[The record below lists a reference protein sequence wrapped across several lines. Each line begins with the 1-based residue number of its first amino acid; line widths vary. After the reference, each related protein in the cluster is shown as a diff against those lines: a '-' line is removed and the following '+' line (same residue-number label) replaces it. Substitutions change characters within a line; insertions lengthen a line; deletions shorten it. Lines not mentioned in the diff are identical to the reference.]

1 MHIIIIGTA
10 HPYRGGLAAF
20 NERLAG
26 QFQEEGH
33 QVEMYTFTL
42 QYPGFL
48 FPGKTQFT
56 DDPAPKHL
64 SIKRRINS
72 CNPFNW
78 ISVGREIRKKNAD
91 LVIFAYWMSFMAPC
105 FGTIARQ
112 IHKNKHTRCVGLIHN
127 MIPHEPN
134 ILDKLFPS
142 YFVKAMD
149 GFTTLSQSVIHDIE
163 KFDHSGKPKS
173 WAPHPIYDHYG
184 ELISKED
191 ARRQLG
197 LDINGHYV
205 LFFGFIRDYKGL
217 DLLLQAFAQEELKN
231 QNVKL
236 IVAGEFYEDELPL
249 VDEPQNIPEW
259 SLFVNRLLRGGMH
272 VLVTGSNSNLLA
284 GELGTHMTGR
294 YTEIKLLPFSF
305 REYCALKKV
314 DSTSITLKARALRS
328 AAFDDYL
335 RDGAFPEV
343 AQGESP
349 RSYVRT
355 LIENIRTKDIERR
368 YKIRYR
374 SALKKLM
381 DYVLNVVPM
390 TPDFDELARLCGF
403 SSRHTSENYVEYMER
418 SFLVNRVSK
427 YSSKPRIRMVGEKL
441 YAVDVSFMSER
452 DNALQGENL
461 GWRMETIVALELL
474 RRMRPLF
481 KDVYYYADSGHECD
495 FVVCDRRKV
504 ESLIQVTYDMS
515 NPKTRK
521 REIGG
526 AVAAARVTGLKEATI
541 ITYSELDD
549 IVDPSG
555 VTVHLVPVAD
565 WLVS

>member
-1 MHIIIIGTA
+1 MNLSKIQIVLADQKEILD
-10 HPYRGGLAAF
+10 GLLAF
-20 NERLAG
+20 ETCHRAEEGLINLDSKLAQVVTGVRRSGKSTLCLNVLRDSGKSFGYVNFDDERLANLTGSDLDDVLTAAYKVYG
-26 QFQEEGH
+26 QFTH
-33 QVEMYTFTL
+33 L
-42 QYPGFL
+42 FL
-48 FPGKTQFT
+48 
-56 DDPAPKHL
+56 
-64 SIKRRINS
+64 
-72 CNPFNW
+72 
-78 ISVGREIRKKNAD
+78 
-91 LVIFAYWMSFMAPC
+91 
-105 FGTIARQ
+105 
-112 IHKNKHTRCVGLIHN
+112 
-127 MIPHEPN
+127 
-134 ILDKLFPS
+134 
-142 YFVKAMD
+142 
-149 GFTTLSQSVIHDIE
+149 
-163 KFDHSGKPKS
+163 
-173 WAPHPIYDHYG
+173 
-184 ELISKED
+184 
-191 ARRQLG
+191 
-197 LDINGHYV
+197 
-205 LFFGFIRDYKGL
+205 
-217 DLLLQAFAQEELKN
+217 
-231 QNVKL
+231 
-236 IVAGEFYEDELPL
+236 
-249 VDEPQNIPEW
+249 DEPQNIPEW

-272 VLVTGSNSNLLA
+272 VLVTGSNSNLLS

-294 YTEIKLLPFSF
+294 YVEIRLLPFSF

-314 DSTSITLKARALRS
+314 DSTSMALRARALRS

-335 RDGAFPEV
+335 REGAFPEV

-355 LIENIRTKDIERR
+355 LIENIRTKDVERR

-374 SALKKLM
+374 LALKKLM

-403 SSRHTSENYVEYMER
+403 SSRHTAENYVEYMER
-418 SFLVNRVSK
+418 SFLINRVSK

-461 GWRMETIVALELL
+461 GWRMETVVALELL

-515 NPKTRK
+515 TPKTRK

-526 AVAAARVTGLKEATI
+526 AVAAAKVTGLKEATI

-549 IVDPSG
+549 IVDSSG

>member
-1 MHIIIIGTA
+1 MNLSKIQIVLADQKEILE
-10 HPYRGGLAAF
+10 GLLVSETCHRTEEGLINLDSKLAQVVTGVRRSGKSMLCLNVLRDSGKRF
-20 NERLAG
+20 GYVNFDDERLANLTGADLDDVLTAAYKVYG
-26 QFQEEGH
+26 QFTH
-33 QVEMYTFTL
+33 L
-42 QYPGFL
+42 FL
-48 FPGKTQFT
+48 
-56 DDPAPKHL
+56 
-64 SIKRRINS
+64 
-72 CNPFNW
+72 
-78 ISVGREIRKKNAD
+78 
-91 LVIFAYWMSFMAPC
+91 
-105 FGTIARQ
+105 
-112 IHKNKHTRCVGLIHN
+112 
-127 MIPHEPN
+127 
-134 ILDKLFPS
+134 
-142 YFVKAMD
+142 
-149 GFTTLSQSVIHDIE
+149 
-163 KFDHSGKPKS
+163 
-173 WAPHPIYDHYG
+173 
-184 ELISKED
+184 
-191 ARRQLG
+191 
-197 LDINGHYV
+197 
-205 LFFGFIRDYKGL
+205 
-217 DLLLQAFAQEELKN
+217 
-231 QNVKL
+231 
-236 IVAGEFYEDELPL
+236 
-249 VDEPQNIPEW
+249 DEPQNIPEW

-272 VLVTGSNSNLLA
+272 VLVAGSNSNLLA

-294 YTEIKLLPFSF
+294 YTKIKLLPFSF

-314 DSTSITLKARALRS
+314 DSTSMTLKARALRS

-349 RSYVRT
+349 RSYVRM
-355 LIENIRTKDIERR
+355 LIENIRTKDVERR

-381 DYVLNVVPM
+381 DYVLNVVPT

-403 SSRHTSENYVEYMER
+403 SSRHTAENYVEYMER

-515 NPKTRK
+515 APKTRK

-526 AVAAARVTGLKEATI
+526 AVAAAKETGLKEATI

-549 IVDPSG
+549 IVDSSG

-565 WLVS
+565 WLVT

>member
-1 MHIIIIGTA
+1 MNLSKIQIVLADQKEILD
-10 HPYRGGLAAF
+10 GLLASETCHRAEEKLINLDSKLAQVVTGVRRSGKSTLCLNVLRDSGRRF
-20 NERLAG
+20 GYVNFDDERLADLTGADLDDVLAAVYKVYG
-26 QFQEEGH
+26 QFTH
-33 QVEMYTFTL
+33 L
-42 QYPGFL
+42 FL
-48 FPGKTQFT
+48 
-56 DDPAPKHL
+56 
-64 SIKRRINS
+64 
-72 CNPFNW
+72 
-78 ISVGREIRKKNAD
+78 
-91 LVIFAYWMSFMAPC
+91 
-105 FGTIARQ
+105 
-112 IHKNKHTRCVGLIHN
+112 
-127 MIPHEPN
+127 
-134 ILDKLFPS
+134 
-142 YFVKAMD
+142 
-149 GFTTLSQSVIHDIE
+149 
-163 KFDHSGKPKS
+163 
-173 WAPHPIYDHYG
+173 
-184 ELISKED
+184 
-191 ARRQLG
+191 
-197 LDINGHYV
+197 
-205 LFFGFIRDYKGL
+205 
-217 DLLLQAFAQEELKN
+217 
-231 QNVKL
+231 
-236 IVAGEFYEDELPL
+236 
-249 VDEPQNIPEW
+249 DEPQNIPEW

-305 REYCALKKV
+305 REYCVLKKV
-314 DSTSITLKARALRS
+314 DSTSMTLKARALRS

-381 DYVLNVVPM
+381 DYVLNIVPT

-481 KDVYYYADSGHECD
+481 KDVYYYVDCGHECD

>member
-1 MHIIIIGTA
+1 MNLSKIQIVFADQMEILN
-10 HPYRGGLAAF
+10 GLLSAETCHRAEESLINLDSRLAQVVTGVRRSGKSTLCLNVLRDSGKRF
-20 NERLAG
+20 GCVNFDDERLANLTGADLDDVLTAAYKVYG
-26 QFQEEGH
+26 QFTH
-33 QVEMYTFTL
+33 L
-42 QYPGFL
+42 FL
-48 FPGKTQFT
+48 
-56 DDPAPKHL
+56 
-64 SIKRRINS
+64 
-72 CNPFNW
+72 
-78 ISVGREIRKKNAD
+78 
-91 LVIFAYWMSFMAPC
+91 
-105 FGTIARQ
+105 
-112 IHKNKHTRCVGLIHN
+112 
-127 MIPHEPN
+127 
-134 ILDKLFPS
+134 
-142 YFVKAMD
+142 
-149 GFTTLSQSVIHDIE
+149 
-163 KFDHSGKPKS
+163 
-173 WAPHPIYDHYG
+173 
-184 ELISKED
+184 
-191 ARRQLG
+191 
-197 LDINGHYV
+197 
-205 LFFGFIRDYKGL
+205 
-217 DLLLQAFAQEELKN
+217 
-231 QNVKL
+231 
-236 IVAGEFYEDELPL
+236 
-249 VDEPQNIPEW
+249 DEPQNIPEW

-305 REYCALKKV
+305 REYCAVKKV
-314 DSTSITLKARALRS
+314 DSTSMSLKARALRS

-381 DYVLNVVPM
+381 DYVLNVVPT

-418 SFLVNRVSK
+418 SFLINRVSK
-427 YSSKPRIRMVGEKL
+427 YSSKPRVRMVGEKL

-521 REIGG
+521 REISG
-526 AVAAARVTGLKEATI
+526 AVAAAKATGLKEATI

-549 IVDPSG
+549 IVSSG

>member
-1 MHIIIIGTA
+1 MNLSKIQIVLADQREILE
-10 HPYRGGLAAF
+10 GLLASETCHRAEEELINLDSKLAQVVTGVRRSGKSTLCLNVLRDSGKRF
-20 NERLAG
+20 GYVNFDDERLANLTG
-26 QFQEEGH
+26 DDLDDVLAAAYKVYGP
-33 QVEMYTFTL
+33 FTHL
-42 QYPGFL
+42 FL
-48 FPGKTQFT
+48 
-56 DDPAPKHL
+56 
-64 SIKRRINS
+64 
-72 CNPFNW
+72 
-78 ISVGREIRKKNAD
+78 
-91 LVIFAYWMSFMAPC
+91 
-105 FGTIARQ
+105 
-112 IHKNKHTRCVGLIHN
+112 
-127 MIPHEPN
+127 
-134 ILDKLFPS
+134 
-142 YFVKAMD
+142 
-149 GFTTLSQSVIHDIE
+149 
-163 KFDHSGKPKS
+163 
-173 WAPHPIYDHYG
+173 
-184 ELISKED
+184 
-191 ARRQLG
+191 
-197 LDINGHYV
+197 
-205 LFFGFIRDYKGL
+205 
-217 DLLLQAFAQEELKN
+217 
-231 QNVKL
+231 
-236 IVAGEFYEDELPL
+236 
-249 VDEPQNIPEW
+249 DEPQNIAEW

-294 YTEIKLLPFSF
+294 YAEIKLLPFSF
-305 REYCALKKV
+305 REYCALKNV
-314 DSTSITLKARALRS
+314 DLISMTLKARALRS

-349 RSYVRT
+349 RLYVRT

-381 DYVLNVVPM
+381 DYVLNVVPT

-403 SSRHTSENYVEYMER
+403 SSRHTSENYVDYMER
-418 SFLVNRVSK
+418 SFLISRISK
-427 YSSKPRIRMVGEKL
+427 YSPKPRVRMVGEKL

-461 GWRMETIVALELL
+461 GWRMETIIALELL

-504 ESLIQVTYDMS
+504 ELLVQVTYDMAE
-515 NPKTRK
+515 PKTRK

-526 AVAAARVTGLKEATI
+526 AVAAAKATGLKEATI

>member
-1 MHIIIIGTA
+1 MNLSKIQIVLADQREILN
-10 HPYRGGLAAF
+10 GLLSVETCHRAEEGLINLDSKLAQVVTGVRRSGKSTLCLNVLRDSGKSF
-20 NERLAG
+20 GYVNFDDERLANLTGADLDDVLTAAYKVYG
-26 QFQEEGH
+26 QFTH
-33 QVEMYTFTL
+33 L
-42 QYPGFL
+42 FL
-48 FPGKTQFT
+48 
-56 DDPAPKHL
+56 
-64 SIKRRINS
+64 
-72 CNPFNW
+72 
-78 ISVGREIRKKNAD
+78 
-91 LVIFAYWMSFMAPC
+91 
-105 FGTIARQ
+105 
-112 IHKNKHTRCVGLIHN
+112 
-127 MIPHEPN
+127 
-134 ILDKLFPS
+134 
-142 YFVKAMD
+142 
-149 GFTTLSQSVIHDIE
+149 
-163 KFDHSGKPKS
+163 
-173 WAPHPIYDHYG
+173 
-184 ELISKED
+184 
-191 ARRQLG
+191 
-197 LDINGHYV
+197 
-205 LFFGFIRDYKGL
+205 
-217 DLLLQAFAQEELKN
+217 
-231 QNVKL
+231 
-236 IVAGEFYEDELPL
+236 
-249 VDEPQNIPEW
+249 DEPQNIPEW

-305 REYCALKKV
+305 REYCALKNV
-314 DSTSITLKARALRS
+314 DSTSMTLKARALRS

-355 LIENIRTKDIERR
+355 LIENIRTKDLERR

-381 DYVLNVVPM
+381 DYVLNVVPT

-427 YSSKPRIRMVGEKL
+427 YSSKPRVRMVGEKL

-521 REIGG
+521 REISG
-526 AVAAARVTGLKEATI
+526 AVAAAKATGLKEATI

-549 IVDPSG
+549 IISSG
-555 VTVHLVPVAD
+555 VTVRLVPVAD

>member
-1 MHIIIIGTA
+1 MNLSKIQIVLA
-10 HPYRGGLAAF
+10 DQREALDGLLASETCHRAEEGLVNLDSKLAQVVTGVRRSGKSTLCLNVLRDSGKRF
-20 NERLAG
+20 GYVNFDDERLANLTGADLDDVLTAAYKVYG
-26 QFQEEGH
+26 QFTH
-33 QVEMYTFTL
+33 L
-42 QYPGFL
+42 FL
-48 FPGKTQFT
+48 
-56 DDPAPKHL
+56 
-64 SIKRRINS
+64 
-72 CNPFNW
+72 
-78 ISVGREIRKKNAD
+78 
-91 LVIFAYWMSFMAPC
+91 
-105 FGTIARQ
+105 
-112 IHKNKHTRCVGLIHN
+112 
-127 MIPHEPN
+127 
-134 ILDKLFPS
+134 
-142 YFVKAMD
+142 
-149 GFTTLSQSVIHDIE
+149 
-163 KFDHSGKPKS
+163 
-173 WAPHPIYDHYG
+173 
-184 ELISKED
+184 
-191 ARRQLG
+191 
-197 LDINGHYV
+197 
-205 LFFGFIRDYKGL
+205 
-217 DLLLQAFAQEELKN
+217 
-231 QNVKL
+231 
-236 IVAGEFYEDELPL
+236 
-249 VDEPQNIPEW
+249 DEPQNIPEW

-314 DSTSITLKARALRS
+314 DSTSMTLKARALRS

-381 DYVLNVVPM
+381 DYVLNIVPT

-474 RRMRPLF
+474 RRTRPLF
-481 KDVYYYADSGHECD
+481 KDVYYYVDCGHECD

>member
-1 MHIIIIGTA
+1 MNLSKIQLVLADQKEILD
-10 HPYRGGLAAF
+10 GLLASETCHRAEEGLINLDSKLAQVVTGVRRSGKSTLCLNVLRDSGKRF
-20 NERLAG
+20 GYVNFDDERLANLTGEDLDDVLAAAYKVYG
-26 QFQEEGH
+26 QFTH
-33 QVEMYTFTL
+33 L
-42 QYPGFL
+42 FL
-48 FPGKTQFT
+48 
-56 DDPAPKHL
+56 
-64 SIKRRINS
+64 
-72 CNPFNW
+72 
-78 ISVGREIRKKNAD
+78 
-91 LVIFAYWMSFMAPC
+91 
-105 FGTIARQ
+105 
-112 IHKNKHTRCVGLIHN
+112 
-127 MIPHEPN
+127 
-134 ILDKLFPS
+134 
-142 YFVKAMD
+142 
-149 GFTTLSQSVIHDIE
+149 
-163 KFDHSGKPKS
+163 
-173 WAPHPIYDHYG
+173 
-184 ELISKED
+184 
-191 ARRQLG
+191 
-197 LDINGHYV
+197 
-205 LFFGFIRDYKGL
+205 
-217 DLLLQAFAQEELKN
+217 
-231 QNVKL
+231 
-236 IVAGEFYEDELPL
+236 
-249 VDEPQNIPEW
+249 DEPQNIPEW
-259 SLFVNRLLRGGMH
+259 SLFVNRLLRGGMR

-314 DSTSITLKARALRS
+314 DSTSMTLKARALRS

-381 DYVLNVVPM
+381 DYVLNVVPT

-452 DNALQGENL
+452 DNAMQGDNL

-474 RRMRPLF
+474 RRMRPQF

-495 FVVCDRRKV
+495 FVVCDRRKA
-504 ESLIQVTYDMS
+504 ESLIQVTYEMTA
-515 NPKTRK
+515 PKTRK

-526 AVAAARVTGLKEATI
+526 AVAAAKATGLKEATI
-541 ITYSELDD
+541 VTYSELED

>member
-1 MHIIIIGTA
+1 MNLSKIQLVLADQKEIL
-10 HPYRGGLAAF
+10 GGLLASETCHRAEEGMINLDSKLAQVVTGVRRSGKSTLCLNVLRDSGKRF
-20 NERLAG
+20 GYVNFDDERLANLAGTDLDDVLAAAYKVYG
-26 QFQEEGH
+26 QFTH
-33 QVEMYTFTL
+33 L
-42 QYPGFL
+42 FL
-48 FPGKTQFT
+48 
-56 DDPAPKHL
+56 
-64 SIKRRINS
+64 
-72 CNPFNW
+72 
-78 ISVGREIRKKNAD
+78 
-91 LVIFAYWMSFMAPC
+91 
-105 FGTIARQ
+105 
-112 IHKNKHTRCVGLIHN
+112 
-127 MIPHEPN
+127 
-134 ILDKLFPS
+134 
-142 YFVKAMD
+142 
-149 GFTTLSQSVIHDIE
+149 
-163 KFDHSGKPKS
+163 
-173 WAPHPIYDHYG
+173 
-184 ELISKED
+184 
-191 ARRQLG
+191 
-197 LDINGHYV
+197 
-205 LFFGFIRDYKGL
+205 
-217 DLLLQAFAQEELKN
+217 
-231 QNVKL
+231 
-236 IVAGEFYEDELPL
+236 
-249 VDEPQNIPEW
+249 DEPQNIPEW

-294 YTEIKLLPFSF
+294 YAEIKLLPFSF

-314 DSTSITLKARALRS
+314 DSTSMTLKSRALRS

-381 DYVLNVVPM
+381 DYVLDVVPT

-418 SFLVNRVSK
+418 SFLINRVSK

-452 DNALQGENL
+452 DNAMQGENL

-474 RRMRPLF
+474 RRTRPLF

-504 ESLIQVTYDMS
+504 ESLVQVTYDMS
-515 NPKTRK
+515 APKTRR

-526 AVAAARVTGLKEATI
+526 AVAAAKATGLKEATI
-541 ITYSELDD
+541 VTYSELDD
-549 IVDPSG
+549 VVDPSG

>member
-1 MHIIIIGTA
+1 MNLSKIQIVLADQKEILD
-10 HPYRGGLAAF
+10 GLLAF
-20 NERLAG
+20 ETCHRAEEGLINLDSKLAQVVTGVRRSGKSTLCLNVLRDSGKSFGYVNFDDERLANLTGSDLDDVLTAAYKVYG
-26 QFQEEGH
+26 QFTH
-33 QVEMYTFTL
+33 L
-42 QYPGFL
+42 FL
-48 FPGKTQFT
+48 
-56 DDPAPKHL
+56 
-64 SIKRRINS
+64 
-72 CNPFNW
+72 
-78 ISVGREIRKKNAD
+78 
-91 LVIFAYWMSFMAPC
+91 
-105 FGTIARQ
+105 
-112 IHKNKHTRCVGLIHN
+112 
-127 MIPHEPN
+127 
-134 ILDKLFPS
+134 
-142 YFVKAMD
+142 
-149 GFTTLSQSVIHDIE
+149 
-163 KFDHSGKPKS
+163 
-173 WAPHPIYDHYG
+173 
-184 ELISKED
+184 
-191 ARRQLG
+191 
-197 LDINGHYV
+197 
-205 LFFGFIRDYKGL
+205 
-217 DLLLQAFAQEELKN
+217 
-231 QNVKL
+231 
-236 IVAGEFYEDELPL
+236 
-249 VDEPQNIPEW
+249 DEPQNIPEW

-272 VLVTGSNSNLLA
+272 VLVTGSNSNLLS
-284 GELGTHMTGR
+284 GELGTYMTGR
-294 YTEIKLLPFSF
+294 YVEIRLLPFSF

-314 DSTSITLKARALRS
+314 DSTSMALRARALRS

-335 RDGAFPEV
+335 REGAFPEV

-355 LIENIRTKDIERR
+355 LIENIRTKDVERR

-374 SALKKLM
+374 LALKKLM

-403 SSRHTSENYVEYMER
+403 SSRHTAENYVEYMER
-418 SFLVNRVSK
+418 SFLINRVSK

-461 GWRMETIVALELL
+461 GWRMETVVALELL

-515 NPKTRK
+515 TPKTRK

-526 AVAAARVTGLKEATI
+526 AVAAAKVTGLKEATI

-549 IVDPSG
+549 IVDSSG